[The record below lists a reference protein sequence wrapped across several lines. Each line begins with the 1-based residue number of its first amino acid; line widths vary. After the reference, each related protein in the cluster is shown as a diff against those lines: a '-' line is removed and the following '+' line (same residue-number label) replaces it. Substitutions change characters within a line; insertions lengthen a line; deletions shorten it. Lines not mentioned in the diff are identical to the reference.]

1 MNASERPVQG
11 GSTSPIDVNGSMIR
25 LDPEQDT
32 APKLRLVVMDGPDL
46 GKEVPLKGSVFVG
59 THADCQLQLN
69 DNTVSRYHLEIQV
82 RPDGIFVKDQGSR
95 NGTRLGHAKVDSFT
109 ARQGT
114 KFRVGRTELV
124 IVSAE
129 AGANVSVPTKF
140 GRALGISQPMKD
152 LFTALTRV
160 AKTDSTV
167 LLLGETGTG
176 KEVLAEGVH
185 GSSKRAKKPFVVVD
199 CASVA
204 PTLIESELF
213 GHVKGSF
220 TGATGDRD
228 GAFALA
234 DGGTI
239 FLDEVG
245 ELPLELQPRLLRVLE
260 TGVIK
265 RVGDT
270 TERKVNVRVVAATHR
285 NLEKEVQN
293 GNFRL
298 DLFYR
303 LGVVMVTV
311 PPLRDRL
318 DDLELLCTNFAR
330 QLGRPDFELPPDV
343 LETLRKHIWPGNV
356 RELRNLVERAV
367 AGAEPELTPT
377 PLARRTSTGNKMVP
391 LGERERSATR
401 ELADLPFKEAKEK
414 LLGSFVREYFAEIL
428 KRADGNLSRAAR
440 LAGIARPHLHEIVN
454 KHGLRSVDG
463 EAAASE
469 PAA

>member
-1 MNASERPVQG
+1 MTRIEP
-11 GSTSPIDVNGSMIR
+11 
-25 LDPEQDT
+25 
-32 APKLRLVVMDGPDL
+32 APDAAPALRLVVSDGPDV
-46 GKEVPLKGSVFVG
+46 GKEIPLKGSVFIG
-59 THADCQLQLN
+59 THQDCQLQLS

-95 NGTRLGHAKVDSFT
+95 NGTRLGQAKVDSFT
-109 ARQGT
+109 AKVGT

-124 IVSAE
+124 IASQSQDGQAVA
-129 AGANVSVPTKF
+129 PTKF
-140 GRALGISQPMKD
+140 GRALGISQPMRD
-152 LFTALTRV
+152 LFGALTRV

-185 GSSKRAKKPFVVVD
+185 QSSRRAKKPFVVVD

-204 PTLIESELF
+204 PNLIESELF
-213 GHVKGSF
+213 GHVKGSY
-220 TGATGDRD
+220 TGATSDRD

-245 ELPLELQPRLLRVLE
+245 ELPLELQPRLLRILE

-270 TERKVNVRVVAATHR
+270 QERKVNVRVVAATHR
-285 NLEKEVQN
+285 NLEQEVKN

-303 LGVVMVTV
+303 LGVVMVNV

-318 DDLELLCTNFAR
+318 DDLELLCNHFAR
-330 QLGRPDFELPPDV
+330 TLGRPDFELPADV

-377 PLARRTSTGNKMVP
+377 PIRRTSSNAKMVP
-391 LGERERSATR
+391 LGERQATR

-463 EAAASE
+463 EPAE

>member
-1 MNASERPVQG
+1 IASLEAEG
-11 GSTSPIDVNGSMIR
+11 NVN
-25 LDPEQDT
+25 
-32 APKLRLVVMDGPDL
+32 
-46 GKEVPLKGSVFVG
+46 
-59 THADCQLQLN
+59 
-69 DNTVSRYHLEIQV
+69 
-82 RPDGIFVKDQGSR
+82 
-95 NGTRLGHAKVDSFT
+95 
-109 ARQGT
+109 
-114 KFRVGRTELV
+114 
-124 IVSAE
+124 
-129 AGANVSVPTKF
+129 VPTRF
-140 GRALGISQPMKD
+140 GRALGVSKPMRE
-152 LFTALTRV
+152 LFAALCRV

-176 KEVLAEGVH
+176 KEVLADGVH
-185 GSSKRAKKPFVVVD
+185 QNSKRAKKPFVVVD

-220 TGATGDRD
+220 TGATGDRE

-245 ELPLELQPRLLRVLE
+245 ELPMELQPRLLRVLE

-285 NLEKEVQN
+285 NLEKEVKN

-303 LGVVMVTV
+303 LGVVVVTV
-311 PPLRDRL
+311 PPLRERL
-318 DDLELLCTNFAR
+318 DDLELLSTNFAR
-330 QLGRPDFELPPDV
+330 QLGRPDFELPQDV

-377 PLARRTSTGNKMVP
+377 PLRRGSSPKMVP
-391 LGERERSATR
+391 LGAERSATR
-401 ELADLPFKEAKEK
+401 ELVDLPFKEAKEK
-414 LLGSFVREYFAEIL
+414 LMGSFVREYFAEIL

-440 LAGIARPHLHEIVN
+440 LA
-454 KHGLRSVDG
+454 
-463 EAAASE
+463 
-469 PAA
+469 

>member
-1 MNASERPVQG
+1 
-11 GSTSPIDVNGSMIR
+11 MIR
-25 LDPEQDT
+25 LEPAANA
-32 APKLRLVVMDGPDL
+32 APKLRLVVTDGPDV
-46 GKEVPLKGSVFVG
+46 GKEGPLTGSVFIG
-59 THADCQLQLN
+59 THADCQLQLT

-82 RPDGIFVKDQGSR
+82 RPEGIFVKDQGSR
-95 NGTRLGHAKVDSFT
+95 NGTRLGHAKVESFT
-109 ARQGT
+109 AREGT
-114 KFRVGRTELV
+114 RFKVGRTELV
-124 IVSAE
+124 IASQE
-129 AGANVSVPTKF
+129 TEGNVHVPTKF
-140 GRALGISQPMKD
+140 GRALGVSKPMRD
-152 LFTALTRV
+152 LFSALTRV
-160 AKTDSTV
+160 SKTDSTV

-176 KEVLAEGVH
+176 KEVLADGVH
-185 GSSKRAKKPFVVVD
+185 QNSKRSKKPFVVVD

-245 ELPLELQPRLLRVLE
+245 ELPMELQPRLLRVLE

-270 TERKVNVRVVAATHR
+270 TERKVSVRVVAATHR
-285 NLEKEVQN
+285 NLEQEVKN

-311 PPLRDRL
+311 PPLRERL

-330 QLGRPDFELPPDV
+330 QLGRPDFELPQDV
-343 LETLRKHIWPGNV
+343 LETLRKHVWPGNV

-367 AGAEPELTPT
+367 AGADPELTPT
-377 PLARRTSTGNKMVP
+377 PLRRGSSPKMVP
-391 LGERERSATR
+391 LGAERGATR

-428 KRADGNLSRAAR
+428 KRSDGNLSRAAR

-454 KHGLRSVDG
+454 KHGLRNTDAASSDG
-463 EAAASE
+463 EPTGGA
-469 PAA
+469 

>member
-1 MNASERPVQG
+1 MNSSQRPQVQG
-11 GSTSPIDVNGSMIR
+11 GSTSPIDVHGSMIR
-25 LDPEQDT
+25 MDASPSA
-32 APKLRLVVMDGPDL
+32 APKLRIVVTDGPDV
-46 GKEVPLKGSVFVG
+46 GKEALLTGSVFVG
-59 THADCQLQLN
+59 THADCQLQLT

-95 NGTRLGHAKVDSFT
+95 NGTRLGHAKVESFT
-109 ARQGT
+109 AREGT
-114 KFRVGRTELV
+114 RFKVGRTEVV
-124 IVSAE
+124 IASVEAE
-129 AGANVSVPTKF
+129 GNINVPTKF
-140 GRALGISQPMKD
+140 GRALGVSKPMRD

-176 KEVLAEGVH
+176 KEVLADGVH
-185 GSSKRAKKPFVVVD
+185 QNSKRSKKPFVVVD

-245 ELPLELQPRLLRVLE
+245 ELPMELQPRLLRVLE

-311 PPLRDRL
+311 PPLRERL

-330 QLGRPDFELPPDV
+330 QLGRPDFELPQDV

-377 PLARRTSTGNKMVP
+377 PLRRGSSPKMVP
-391 LGERERSATR
+391 LGAERSATR
-401 ELADLPFKEAKEK
+401 ELVDLPFKEAKEK
-414 LLGSFVREYFAEIL
+414 LMGSFVREYFAEIL

-454 KHGLRSVDG
+454 KHGLRATDG
-463 EAAASE
+463 VSSDGQ
-469 PAA
+469 PSGT